1 MSTPQ
6 DHYARVLRSNKGR
19 EVATQLLKED
29 RNPTLK
35 RFADKVRN
43 GLPYFELFSDVAPH
57 LHDRLDDKLVAA
69 ITVVFPEENR
79 EDVNSTPDQLNE
91 TVTLENPLL
100 NNSVGGRKSRKR
112 GQRKT
117 RKHRK
122 TRHRR

>member
-35 RFADKVRN
+35 RFADKVRD
-43 GLPYFELFSDVAPH
+43 GLPYFQLFSDISPH
-57 LHDRLDDKLVAA
+57 LHEVLDDKLVAA

-91 TVTLENPLL
+91 TVSENPLL